1 MQTDDMQNGVDTQN
15 DLNAYLYLK
24 EEVEAIKRTFE
35 ISTDVRSKPLD
46 ELGLKILNELN
57 NHEPDSGLR
66 IYSRS
71 KDSTLNKYPDVFIS
85 NIQKHLTISIDVIID
100 EIKVLFI
107 KNYIDFDLP
116 RTEKVNEILQL
127 NIESRPDEQL
137 LKHGLVFENNLQG
150 VHFIRLTERGFLA
163 MMDYSV
169 KEMQLLKKELIEF
182 NVQNREQ
189 LDELKRLDSE
199 RLGAIGEIDE
209 KIRGAEK
216 SIKKF
221 NENIFTIFSIMLA
234 IFAVI
239 GINVASIP
247 KIDNNFLLNVIVVNF
262 SVCFSLIVLF
272 YLMNTLL
279 YREKNKVLSRLLI
292 AFSIAFAIAFIAIGL
307 KEIIRY
313 LN

>member
-1 MQTDDMQNGVDTQN
+1 MEK
-15 DLNAYLYLK
+15 DLLIYYQ
-24 EEVEAIKRTFE
+24 EEKEAIQRTLDNFWE
-35 ISTDVRSKPLD
+35 LRSKPLN
-46 ELGLKILNELN
+46 ELSYKILKELN
-57 NHEPDSGLR
+57 NHEPESGLR
-66 IYSRS
+66 FYSRAN
-71 KDSTLNKYPDVFIS
+71 DSSLNKYPEVNLRDVSKKLNKSRDI
-85 NIQKHLTISIDVIID
+85 LID
-100 EIKVLFI
+100 ELKPLFVKKYVDFNYPMTDRVKQVLQ
-107 KNYIDFDLP
+107 IDM
-116 RTEKVNEILQL
+116 EKKLD
-127 NIESRPDEQL
+127 IEL
-137 LKHGLVFENNLQG
+137 LKNGLIFENNFEEI
-150 VHFIRLTERGFLA
+150 HRFRLTELGFLA

-169 KEMQLLKKELIEF
+169 KEMQLLKEELIEF

-189 LDELKRLDSE
+189 LDELKRLDSV

-209 KIRGAEK
+209 KIKGTEK

-279 YREKNKVLSRLLI
+279 YREKNKALSILLI
-292 AFSIAFAIAFIAIGL
+292 AFSIAFAIAFFAIGL
-307 KEIIRY
+307 KEVIRY
-313 LN
+313 

>member
-1 MQTDDMQNGVDTQN
+1 MNDMQNGVGTQN

-35 ISTDVRSKPLD
+35 SPAYVRSKPLD
-46 ELGLKILNELN
+46 DLGFKILNELN
-57 NHEPDSGLR
+57 NHEPDSGIR
-66 IYSRS
+66 FYSKS
-71 KDSTLNKYPDVFIS
+71 KDSTLNKYPNVIIS
-85 NIQKHLTISIDVIID
+85 DIQKHLAISIDVIID
-100 EIKVLFI
+100 GIKVLFI
-107 KNYIDFDLP
+107 KRYIDFNLP
-116 RTEKVNEILQL
+116 RTVKVNEILQL
-127 NIESRPDEQL
+127 SIETRPDEQL
-137 LKHGLVFENNLQG
+137 LKYGLVFEHNLQG
-150 VHFIRLTERGFLA
+150 VEHIRLTERGFLA

-209 KIRGAEK
+209 KIKGTE

-247 KIDNNFLLNVIVVNF
+247 KIENNFILNVIVVNF

-279 YREKNKVLSRLLI
+279 YREKNKALSILLI
-292 AFSIAFAIAFIAIGL
+292 TFSIAFAIAFIAIGL

-313 LN
+313 